1 MLIPSNMSRY
11 FKNFTNELGEVHVKK
26 SSENSDNERFS
37 SHGKLY
43 MNPKTNTYMIDYYG
57 SKHKAQGFNGC
68 GFFFSHKGETYIGK
82 LEEE

>member
-1 MLIPSNMSRY
+1 
-11 FKNFTNELGEVHVKK
+11 
-26 SSENSDNERFS
+26 
-37 SHGKLY
+37 